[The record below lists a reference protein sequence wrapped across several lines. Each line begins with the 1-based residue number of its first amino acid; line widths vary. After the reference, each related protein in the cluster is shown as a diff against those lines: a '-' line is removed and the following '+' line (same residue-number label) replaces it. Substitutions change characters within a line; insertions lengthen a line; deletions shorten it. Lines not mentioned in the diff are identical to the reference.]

1 MPSCD
6 PKPGEIWLAYV
17 EFLDHPGIG
26 KVRPVFVIGV
36 ENEMCIA
43 IAAKVTSKDLSA
55 DGSGR
60 CVPIIDWRECGLL
73 KPSYL
78 RIDQKLEV
86 AFENLLRDE
95 PLGTLSP
102 VYLELVVGGIERIRC
117 AGRTSHKAD
126 EAARGMS
133 VKVRAAFAI
142 VAACAKRDRA
152 PASDAADL
160 DSINAYVGP
169 PRASQRESFD
179 DCGYSST
186 ASVDIYA
193 RASENAKVRFQKPRK
208 RMGSRKR
215 NRQGLS
221 RPAAPRVGVGNR
233 LPRIVHF

>member
-1 MPSCD
+1 M
-6 PKPGEIWLAYV
+6 
-17 EFLDHPGIG
+17 
-26 KVRPVFVIGV
+26 
-36 ENEMCIA
+36 
-43 IAAKVTSKDLSA
+43 
-55 DGSGR
+55 
-60 CVPIIDWRECGLL
+60 
-73 KPSYL
+73 
-78 RIDQKLEV
+78 
-86 AFENLLRDE
+86 
-95 PLGTLSP
+95 
-102 VYLELVVGGIERIRC
+102 
-117 AGRTSHKAD
+117 
-126 EAARGMS
+126 
-133 VKVRAAFAI
+133 KVRAAFAI
-142 VAACAKRDRA
+142 VAACAKRDRV

-221 RPAAPRVGVGNR
+221 RPAAPRAGVGNR